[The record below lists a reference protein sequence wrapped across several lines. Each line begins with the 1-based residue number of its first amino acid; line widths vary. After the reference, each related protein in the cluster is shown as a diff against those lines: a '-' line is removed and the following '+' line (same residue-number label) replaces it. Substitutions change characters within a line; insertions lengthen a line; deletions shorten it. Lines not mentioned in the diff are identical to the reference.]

1 MKAARTALRVSARFA
16 WLSVSLAALQLALA
30 GCAGGL
36 HSDTKAAQV
45 YVLRTGTSPATDAV
59 SGNRASIHV
68 ARPLAGPGLDDEHIV
83 LVQPDHRM
91 SYYVASRWPAPLPEV
106 VESLALQT
114 LRDSGAWSAVQG
126 SSSSFPADYILQIAI
141 RRFEADYSG
150 RADAPQVRVVLDCT
164 VGKRAGREI
173 IANFVAE
180 GSADAG
186 ANRMSEVVAAFE
198 AASGKALALV
208 AVRADEAVRSTTA
221 HEPPPQKAPAQ

>member
-1 MKAARTALRVSARFA
+1 MKAARTAPRVPARLA
-16 WLSVSLAALQLALA
+16 WLSASVAALQLALT

-45 YVLRTGTSPATDAV
+45 YVLRTGASPAADTG

-68 ARPLAGPGLDDEHIV
+68 ARPLPGPGLDDEHIV

-91 SYYVASRWPAPLPEV
+91 SYFVASRWPAPLPEV
-106 VESLALQT
+106 VEALAVQT

-150 RADAPQVRVVLDCT
+150 RADAPQVRVILDCT

-173 IANFVAE
+173 IANFVAD

-186 ANRMSEVVAAFE
+186 ANRMSEVVSAFE
-198 AASGKALALV
+198 AASNKALALV
-208 AVRADEAVRSTTA
+208 AARADEAVRGAAA
-221 HEPPPQKAPAQ
+221 H